1 MHKTCTPLR
10 PKFIAASLAALC
22 AFSAGAALAAG
33 KDVVIALSNQPD
45 SLDPYNT
52 NTTLTTAVTKSFYQG
67 LFEFDKDLKVQNVLA
82 ESYTEVGRQP

>member
-1 MHKTCTPLR
+1 MTQTCKPLR
-10 PKFIAASLAALC
+10 PKFVVAGLAALC
-22 AFSAGAALAAG
+22 AFGAGAAFAAG

-67 LFEFDKDLKVQNVLA
+67 LF
-82 ESYTEVGRQP
+82 